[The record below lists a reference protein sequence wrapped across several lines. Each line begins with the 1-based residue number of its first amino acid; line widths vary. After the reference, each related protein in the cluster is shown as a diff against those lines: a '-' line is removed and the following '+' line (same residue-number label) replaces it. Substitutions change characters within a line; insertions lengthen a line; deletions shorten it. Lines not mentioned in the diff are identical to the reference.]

1 MANSRI
7 VLDPDIRAVVDQ
19 IQSKTRTTSP
29 SQAIAL
35 IVSRY
40 GRHLIETWELD
51 PNRYPDPS
59 PSSYYPATA
68 TQAGGFADTA
78 RVASTPAAE
87 SASTD
92 FRFTEPID
100 L

>member
-19 IQSKTRTTSP
+19 IQSTTKTTSP

-59 PSSYYPATA
+59 PSSYYPAASSQT
-68 TQAGGFADTA
+68 GGFADAA
-78 RVASTPAAE
+78 RVASVADST
-87 SASTD
+87 STD

>member
-19 IQSKTRTTSP
+19 IQFKTKTASP

-35 IVSRY
+35 MVSRY

-59 PSSYYPATA
+59 PSSSCPAA
-68 TQAGGFADTA
+68 VTQAIAP
-78 RVASTPAAE
+78 SAE

-92 FRFTEPID
+92 FRFTEPIE

>member
-19 IQSKTRTTSP
+19 IQSKTKTASP

-35 IVSRY
+35 MVSRY

-59 PSSYYPATA
+59 PSSSYTQPVQAIAPTAEPASM
-68 TQAGGFADTA
+68 GDGFK
-78 RVASTPAAE
+78 
-87 SASTD
+87 
-92 FRFTEPID
+92 FTEPIE

>member
-7 VLDPDIRAVVDQ
+7 VLDPEIRAVVDQ
-19 IQSKTRTTSP
+19 IQSTTKTTSP

-35 IVSRY
+35 MVSRY
-40 GRHLIETWELD
+40 GKHLIETWELD

-59 PSSYYPATA
+59 PSKYYTQPVTSIAPTA
-68 TQAGGFADTA
+68 K
-78 RVASTPAAE
+78 PE

-92 FRFTEPID
+92 FKFTEPIE

>member
-19 IQSKTRTTSP
+19 IQSTTKTTSP

-35 IVSRY
+35 MVSRY

-59 PSSYYPATA
+59 PAKYYTQPVTSIAPTA
-68 TQAGGFADTA
+68 K
-78 RVASTPAAE
+78 SEP
-87 SASTD
+87 ASTD
-92 FRFTEPID
+92 FKFTEPIE

>member
-19 IQSKTRTTSP
+19 IQSKTRTASP

-35 IVSRY
+35 MISRY

-51 PNRYPDPS
+51 PNRHPDPLPSNYYPAAPS
-59 PSSYYPATA
+59 PSLAP
-68 TQAGGFADTA
+68 
-78 RVASTPAAE
+78 STE
-87 SASTD
+87 SVSPD
-92 FRFTEPID
+92 FRFTEPIE

>member
-19 IQSKTRTTSP
+19 IQSKTRTASP

-35 IVSRY
+35 MVSRY

-59 PSSYYPATA
+59 PSSSYSAAEPPAIA
-68 TQAGGFADTA
+68 
-78 RVASTPAAE
+78 PAAE

-92 FRFTEPID
+92 FRFTEPIE

>member
-19 IQSKTRTTSP
+19 IQSATKTTSP

-40 GRHLIETWELD
+40 GKHLIETWELD
-51 PNRYPDPS
+51 PNRYPDPA
-59 PSSYYPATA
+59 PSSYYPAAT
-68 TQAGGFADTA
+68 TQAIAPTAD
-78 RVASTPAAE
+78 STSAE
-87 SASTD
+87 
-92 FRFTEPID
+92 FRFSEPIE

>member
-19 IQSKTRTTSP
+19 IQSTTKTTSP

-35 IVSRY
+35 MVSRY
-40 GRHLIETWELD
+40 GKHLIETWELD
-51 PNRYPDPS
+51 PNRYPDPH
-59 PSSYYPATA
+59 PASYYPAATA
-68 TQAGGFADTA
+68 QAIAPTA
-78 RVASTPAAE
+78 EPT
-87 SASTD
+87 STD
-92 FRFTEPID
+92 NSFKFTEPIE